1 MKSTNK
7 QIERENQNY
16 QMNIRSRAIK
26 EHKISKNDDFFSIR
40 GPCWELLNKKMAID
54 EKIFDKLIFLK
65 SETFFLLFIVFLA
78 NRSSAE
84 MPSKINI
91 SKLSTYLSMKRNELG
106 SYLLTLEKKK
116 ILSKR
121 YSSVG
126 KNGWMIFK
134 IDDEVEAVLEL
145 LIKEKS
151 FSPEETYSFLENS
164 PEGHL
169 SFQQ

>member
-1 MKSTNK
+1 MKSTDEPIK
-7 QIERENQNY
+7 KEIQNY
-16 QMNIRSRAIK
+16 QMNIRGRAIK
-26 EHKISKNDDFFSIR
+26 ENKISKNDDFFSIR
-40 GPCWELLNKKMAID
+40 GPCWKLLKDKMEID

-65 SETFFLLFIVFLA
+65 RETFFLLFIVFLA
-78 NRSSAE
+78 NRSHRKLLN
-84 MPSKINI
+84 KINI
-91 SKLSTYLSMKRNELG
+91 SKLSTYLSMERNELG

-134 IDDEVEAVLEL
+134 IDEEVEAVLESL
-145 LIKEKS
+145 LKEKS
-151 FSPEETYSFLENS
+151 FSPEETYSFLEND
-164 PEGHL
+164 PEDSL